1 PRCICPSIFTT
12 DSRLEI
18 QLRSELDE
26 PSGEDARG
34 PLPLRTVGVV
44 LKHDWTC
51 VQRIIEVQ
59 IHLQPSSARESKDSR
74 EAEVQ
79 LVQPVAVHRA
89 GLYQLNRH
97 GSDVARGVA
106 SE

>member
-1 PRCICPSIFTT
+1 MVSGFCPCERRTPDAATEVMAIAATKIDPRCICPSIFTT

-59 IHLQPSSARESKDSR
+59 IHLQPSSARESK
-74 EAEVQ
+74 
-79 LVQPVAVHRA
+79 
-89 GLYQLNRH
+89 
-97 GSDVARGVA
+97 
-106 SE
+106 